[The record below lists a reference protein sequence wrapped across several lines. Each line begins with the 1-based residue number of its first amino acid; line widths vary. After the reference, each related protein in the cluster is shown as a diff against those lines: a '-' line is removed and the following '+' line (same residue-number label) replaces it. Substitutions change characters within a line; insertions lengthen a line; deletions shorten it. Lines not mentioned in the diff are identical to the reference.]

1 MWRQQVTGGF
11 LGPAH
16 GSGAGLGEL
25 VTWAKGQLVRGEEL
39 PLERSAGWRCPGRT
53 RPGRIASGRGGLFRR
68 RRAACRARYRT
79 CDPCELTPPR
89 PARLRCDLQRRGGDE
104 MTATDQDKG
113 AAIVTGASR
122 SAIGVV
128 VNYAADA

>member
-1 MWRQQVTGGF
+1 MDC
-11 LGPAH
+11 PE
-16 GSGAGLGEL
+16 GSGHL
-25 VTWAKGQLVRGEEL
+25 R
-39 PLERSAGWRCPGRT
+39 
-53 RPGRIASGRGGLFRR
+53 GLFRR

-113 AAIVTGASR
+113 AVIVTGASR
-122 SAIGVV
+122 GIGAAIAERLAEDGYGVG
-128 VNYAADA
+128 VNYAADAEGAESVGSGIRANGRRADAVGADVRPQPGLGAIVG